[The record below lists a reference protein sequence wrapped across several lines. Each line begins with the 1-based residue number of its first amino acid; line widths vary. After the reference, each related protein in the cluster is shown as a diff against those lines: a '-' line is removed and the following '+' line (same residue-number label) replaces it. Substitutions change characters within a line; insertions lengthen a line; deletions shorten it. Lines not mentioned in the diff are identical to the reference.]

1 LEVFESSEVVEDP
14 VSPVVL
20 RGGVQGR
27 VEFDGVWFGYGDEPV
42 LQGVSLSVGVGETV
56 ALVGVTGSGKSTLV
70 SLVPRLM
77 DVDSG
82 AVRLDG
88 VDVRELSLEV
98 VRGAVAVVRQE
109 PLLLPL
115 SVAENIAFARAGA
128 SMEEVRAAAK
138 AANALEFIEHLPQ
151 GFDTVL
157 GERGDTLSGGQKQ
170 RLAIARALL
179 KDAPVLVLDE
189 PTSALDAGTELS
201 VIEALERV
209 SQDRTV
215 IIVSHRESAL
225 VHADR
230 VVQLADGHLTDIAHS
245 RMGNAT

>member
-1 LEVFESSEVVEDP
+1 L
-14 VSPVVL
+14 
-20 RGGVQGR
+20 
-27 VEFDGVWFGYGDEPV
+27 DGVWFGYGDEPV
-42 LQGVSLSVGVGETV
+42 LEGVSLSVGVGETV
-56 ALVGVTGSGKSTLV
+56 ALVGATGSGKSTLV

-77 DVDSG
+77 DVDAG
-82 AVRLDG
+82 VVRLDG
-88 VDVRELSLEV
+88 VDIRELSLEV

-128 SMEEVRAAAK
+128 SSEEIRAAAD
-138 AANALEFIEHLPQ
+138 AANALEFIERLPQ

-209 SQDRTV
+209 SRDRTV
-215 IIVSHRESAL
+215 IIVSHRDSAL

-230 VVQLADGHLTDIAHS
+230 VIQLADGHLTDITLS
-245 RMGNAT
+245 RAGNIG